1 MEHYTEFLPI
11 RRADMEARGWDQ
23 LDFVVVGGDAY
34 VDHPSFGTAIIS
46 RLLEAE
52 GYKVGVLAQPRYTDC
67 EDFKRFGKPKYGFF
81 IGGGNVDS
89 MVSHYSVAK
98 IPRAEDEY
106 SPGGKGGARPDRS
119 ATVYTRL
126 AKQAYPDLPVILGGL
141 EASLRRF
148 AHYDYWLDT
157 VLPSIAEDSGAD
169 IISFGMGEHQTVEI
183 ARRLAAG
190 EPVESITDVDGTCYL
205 TDFDHLPERYVECA
219 GFKKVA
225 SDKVAYAKAC
235 RIQMDN
241 QDVVSG
247 QIIVQKQS
255 EKYLVQNIPAKPLV
269 RWELDKVYALPYPR
283 RYHPIYE
290 AMGGVPAIREVQ
302 FSIIQNRGCFG
313 GCNFCAI
320 QLHQGRRVTSRSA
333 DSIVAEAERMTHE
346 PDFKGYIHDI
356 GGPTANFRFPS
367 CREQMLRGM
376 CNGGKHCLAPT
387 TCSHMIVD
395 HSDYLKILRR
405 VRELPGVKKV
415 FIRSGIRF
423 DYLMADPDDTFF
435 KELVEYHVSGQLKV
449 APEHCAPNTLP
460 HPAQDSALHLARSV
474 KKWGTPQY
482 SNGYICRNPH
492 RNNQMHHYDMN
503 LCYIDELLW
512 HFKWTGDLDYVRQM
526 WPVITR
532 HLAWEKLNYD
542 PDNDGLYDAYACIWA
557 SDALYYNSGAV
568 THSSAYNYRANK
580 TAAQLAEKIG
590 EDPTPYRNEAEKIL
604 KAMNERLW
612 LPGKGHWA
620 EYQDFMGHKRVHESA
635 AVWTIY
641 HAIDSETANPFQAYQ
656 ATRYVDTSIPHIPVT
671 AYGLK
676 ENGYATIA
684 TTNWLPYSWSI
695 NNVAFAEVMHTALSY
710 FQAGR
715 ADAGYKLLKSSVL
728 DGMYLGDS
736 PGNFGQISFYD
747 AARGECYRDFGDP
760 IGVASRVL
768 IQGLFGILPDALNQ
782 QIILRPGFPDD
793 WDKASVS
800 TPDISYRFTRKEN
813 TDTYHITQRFQTPLH
828 PVLHVNARKEKIRSV
843 KVNGVPATWQS
854 IESAHGYP
862 LLSIQA
868 EGTSSTTITIEWEG
882 APLHTLAVQEP
893 LITSNGKL
901 ALQIPSGASISQVYD
916 PQSIL
921 ANHTVEATAFN
932 AQIKGEPGHHTFFV
946 YTHQGEMDWW
956 QPVNIY
962 IENVRES
969 PSYTD
974 FADIRPEKCRMVDF
988 DRQLNASV
996 TDIYQNEYLSPRSPY
1011 TTLQL
1016 PTQGIGEWCHPLLSA
1031 TIDDSELRSLVHH
1044 DTFQTSLG
1052 IPFRLKEKGNNIL
1065 FTSLWDNYPDSSTIS
1080 LSGTASHAYLL
1091 MAGSTNHMQCHIAN
1105 GIIRIHYADGTS
1117 QATELTN
1124 PDNWCPIEQDFYVDG
1139 KAFQVP
1145 APRPYRLHLK
1155 SGKVSRDLGKELNIT
1170 GVYGREIEGGAG
1182 ILLDIPLDHSK
1193 ELKGLTLET
1202 LSNDVVIGIMGVT
1215 LQ

>member
-1 MEHYTEFLPI
+1 MKTTYLLLCLLGIGSVSGAGQTKQPQKIGDFIESTSYNEHRRNATRSLQYTP
-11 RRADMEARGWDQ
+11 DGD
-23 LDFVVVGGDAY
+23 DFVCINGKNRFTRALYGSHTAFRLETSDRPVFAAYTKENPKHICFKLQTSGGTVALDSTEHCESRYTAGRRSY
-34 VDHPSFGTAIIS
+34 SLSDPAFGGGSLSITTWALPDKEGAIWQFNARNFKGSNPILLTSISEIRNSKLNRNGDMGAAPADSFEAPLQPQQLQSCPAQIDGTLYI
-46 RLLEAE
+46 LLENQELRTLTTAE
-52 GYKVGVLAQPRYTDC
+52 GETL
-67 EDFKRFGKPKYGFF
+67 FKK
-81 IGGGNVDS
+81 
-89 MVSHYSVAK
+89 
-98 IPRAEDEY
+98 AEA
-106 SPGGKGGARPDRS
+106 ARSETASRIRIETPDPYFN
-119 ATVYTRL
+119 T
-126 AKQAYPDLPVILGGL
+126 LGGTL
-141 EASLRRF
+141 AMAADGIWDGEVWLRGAIGWRMPLSGWR
-148 AHYDYWLDT
+148 AAYTGD
-157 VLPSIAEDSGAD
+157 VLGWHDR
-169 IISFGMGEHQTVEI
+169 
-183 ARRLAAG
+183 AR
-190 EPVESITDVDGTCYL
+190 TH
-205 TDFDHLPERYVECA
+205 FN
-219 GFKKVA
+219 
-225 SDKVAYAKAC
+225 AYAAS
-235 RIQMDN
+235 Q
-241 QDVVSG
+241 VT
-247 QIIVQKQS
+247 
-255 EKYLVQNIPAKPLV
+255 
-269 RWELDKVYALPYPR
+269 
-283 RYHPIYE
+283 
-290 AMGGVPAIREVQ
+290 EV
-302 FSIIQNRGCFG
+302 
-313 GCNFCAI
+313 
-320 QLHQGRRVTSRSA
+320 
-333 DSIVAEAERMTHE
+333 
-346 PDFKGYIHDI
+346 
-356 GGPTANFRFPS
+356 
-367 CREQMLRGM
+367 
-376 CNGGKHCLAPT
+376 
-387 TCSHMIVD
+387 
-395 HSDYLKILRR
+395 
-405 VRELPGVKKV
+405 
-415 FIRSGIRF
+415 
-423 DYLMADPDDTFF
+423 
-435 KELVEYHVSGQLKV
+435 
-449 APEHCAPNTLP
+449 PNTLP

-656 ATRYVDTSIPHIPVT
+656 ATRYIDTAIPHIPVT
-671 AYGLK
+671 AHGLK

-684 TTNWLPYSWSI
+684 TTNWLPYSWSV
-695 NNVAFAEVMHTALSY
+695 NNIAFAEVMHTALSY

-715 ADAGYKLLKSSVL
+715 AEAGYKLLKSSVL

-800 TPDISYRFTRKEN
+800 TPDISYRFTRKED

-828 PVLHVNARKEKIRSV
+828 PVLQINARKEKIRSV

-893 LITSNGKL
+893 VITSNGKL

-916 PQSIL
+916 PQSVL
-921 ANHTVEATAFN
+921 AKHTMGATAFN

-962 IENVRES
+962 IENTQKA

-974 FADIRPEKCRMVDF
+974 FADIRPEKCRMIDF

-1016 PTQGIGEWCHPLLSA
+1016 PTQGIGEWCHPLLTA

-1182 ILLDIPLDHSK
+1182 ILLDIPLDDSK

-1202 LSNDVVIGIMGVT
+1202 LSNDVVIGIMGIT

>member
-1 MEHYTEFLPI
+1 MKTTYLLLCLLGIGSVSGAGQTKQPQKIGDFIESTSYNEHRRNATRSLQYTP
-11 RRADMEARGWDQ
+11 DGD
-23 LDFVVVGGDAY
+23 DFVCINGKNRFTRALYGSHTAFRLETSDRPVFAAYTKENPKHICFKLQTSGGTVALDSTEHCESRYTAGRRSY
-34 VDHPSFGTAIIS
+34 SLSDPAFGGGSLSITTWALPDKEGAIWQFNARNFKEFHPVLLASISEIRNSKLNRNGDMGADPADSFEAPLQPQQLQSFPVQIDGTLYI
-46 RLLEAE
+46 LLENQELRTLTTAE
-52 GYKVGVLAQPRYTDC
+52 GENL
-67 EDFKRFGKPKYGFF
+67 FKK
-81 IGGGNVDS
+81 
-89 MVSHYSVAK
+89 
-98 IPRAEDEY
+98 AEA
-106 SPGGKGGARPDRS
+106 ARSETASRIRIETPDPYFN
-119 ATVYTRL
+119 T
-126 AKQAYPDLPVILGGL
+126 LGGTL
-141 EASLRRF
+141 AMAADGIWDGEV
-148 AHYDYWLDT
+148 WLHGAIGWRMPLSGWRAAYTGD
-157 VLPSIAEDSGAD
+157 VLGWHDR
-169 IISFGMGEHQTVEI
+169 
-183 ARRLAAG
+183 AR
-190 EPVESITDVDGTCYL
+190 TH
-205 TDFDHLPERYVECA
+205 FN
-219 GFKKVA
+219 
-225 SDKVAYAKAC
+225 AYAAS
-235 RIQMDN
+235 Q
-241 QDVVSG
+241 VT
-247 QIIVQKQS
+247 
-255 EKYLVQNIPAKPLV
+255 
-269 RWELDKVYALPYPR
+269 
-283 RYHPIYE
+283 
-290 AMGGVPAIREVQ
+290 EV
-302 FSIIQNRGCFG
+302 
-313 GCNFCAI
+313 
-320 QLHQGRRVTSRSA
+320 
-333 DSIVAEAERMTHE
+333 
-346 PDFKGYIHDI
+346 
-356 GGPTANFRFPS
+356 
-367 CREQMLRGM
+367 
-376 CNGGKHCLAPT
+376 
-387 TCSHMIVD
+387 
-395 HSDYLKILRR
+395 
-405 VRELPGVKKV
+405 
-415 FIRSGIRF
+415 
-423 DYLMADPDDTFF
+423 
-435 KELVEYHVSGQLKV
+435 
-449 APEHCAPNTLP
+449 PNTLP

-580 TAAQLAEKIG
+580 TVAQLAEKIG

-612 LPGKGHWA
+612 LPDKGHWA

-656 ATRYVDTSIPHIPVT
+656 ATRYVDTAIPHIPVT
-671 AYGLK
+671 AHGLK

-800 TPDISYRFTRKEN
+800 TPDISYRFTRKED

-828 PVLHVNARKEKIRSV
+828 PVLQINARKEKIRSV
-843 KVNGVPATWQS
+843 KVNDVPATWQS

-893 LITSNGKL
+893 VITSNGKL

-916 PQSIL
+916 PQSVL
-921 ANHTVEATAFN
+921 AKHTMGATAFN

-962 IENVRES
+962 IENTRKA

-996 TDIYQNEYLSPRSPY
+996 TDIYQNEYRSPY

-1139 KAFQVP
+1139 KAFQAT

-1202 LSNDVVIGIMGVT
+1202 LSNDVVIGIMGIT

>member
-1 MEHYTEFLPI
+1 MPL
-11 RRADMEARGWDQ
+11 
-23 LDFVVVGGDAY
+23 
-34 VDHPSFGTAIIS
+34 
-46 RLLEAE
+46 
-52 GYKVGVLAQPRYTDC
+52 
-67 EDFKRFGKPKYGFF
+67 
-81 IGGGNVDS
+81 
-89 MVSHYSVAK
+89 
-98 IPRAEDEY
+98 
-106 SPGGKGGARPDRS
+106 SPPP
-119 ATVYTRL
+119 T
-126 AKQAYPDLPVILGGL
+126 
-141 EASLRRF
+141 
-148 AHYDYWLDT
+148 
-157 VLPSIAEDSGAD
+157 
-169 IISFGMGEHQTVEI
+169 
-183 ARRLAAG
+183 
-190 EPVESITDVDGTCYL
+190 
-205 TDFDHLPERYVECA
+205 
-219 GFKKVA
+219 
-225 SDKVAYAKAC
+225 
-235 RIQMDN
+235 
-241 QDVVSG
+241 
-247 QIIVQKQS
+247 
-255 EKYLVQNIPAKPLV
+255 
-269 RWELDKVYALPYPR
+269 
-283 RYHPIYE
+283 
-290 AMGGVPAIREVQ
+290 
-302 FSIIQNRGCFG
+302 GC
-313 GCNFCAI
+313 
-320 QLHQGRRVTSRSA
+320 
-333 DSIVAEAERMTHE
+333 
-346 PDFKGYIHDI
+346 
-356 GGPTANFRFPS
+356 
-367 CREQMLRGM
+367 
-376 CNGGKHCLAPT
+376 
-387 TCSHMIVD
+387 
-395 HSDYLKILRR
+395 
-405 VRELPGVKKV
+405 
-415 FIRSGIRF
+415 
-423 DYLMADPDDTFF
+423 
-435 KELVEYHVSGQLKV
+435 
-449 APEHCAPNTLP
+449 
-460 HPAQDSALHLARSV
+460 
-474 KKWGTPQY
+474 
-482 SNGYICRNPH
+482 
-492 RNNQMHHYDMN
+492 
-503 LCYIDELLW
+503 
-512 HFKWTGDLDYVRQM
+512 
-526 WPVITR
+526 
-532 HLAWEKLNYD
+532 
-542 PDNDGLYDAYACIWA
+542 
-557 SDALYYNSGAV
+557 
-568 THSSAYNYRANK
+568 
-580 TAAQLAEKIG
+580 
-590 EDPTPYRNEAEKIL
+590 
-604 KAMNERLW
+604 
-612 LPGKGHWA
+612 
-620 EYQDFMGHKRVHESA
+620 
-635 AVWTIY
+635 
-641 HAIDSETANPFQAYQ
+641 
-656 ATRYVDTSIPHIPVT
+656 
-671 AYGLK
+671 
-676 ENGYATIA
+676 
-684 TTNWLPYSWSI
+684 PYSWSI

-800 TPDISYRFTRKEN
+800 TPDISYRFTRKED

-893 LITSNGKL
+893 VITSNGKL

-916 PQSIL
+916 PQSVL

-962 IENVRES
+962 IENTRKA

-1182 ILLDIPLDHSK
+1182 ILLDIPLDDSK

-1202 LSNDVVIGIMGVT
+1202 LSNDVVIGIMGIT

>member
-1 MEHYTEFLPI
+1 MKTTYLLLCLLGIGSVSGAGQTKQPQKIGDFIESTSYNEHRRNATRSLQYTP
-11 RRADMEARGWDQ
+11 DGD
-23 LDFVVVGGDAY
+23 DFVCINGKNRFTRALYGSHTAFRLETSDRPVFAAYTKKNPKHICFKLQTSGGTVALDSTEHCESRYTAGRRSY
-34 VDHPSFGTAIIS
+34 NLFHPSFEGGNLSIATLVLPDKEGAIWQFNARNFKGSNPILLASISEIRNSKLNRNGDMGADPADSFEAPLQPQQLQSCPAQIDGTLYI
-46 RLLEAE
+46 LLENQELRTLTTAE
-52 GYKVGVLAQPRYTDC
+52 GETL
-67 EDFKRFGKPKYGFF
+67 FKK
-81 IGGGNVDS
+81 
-89 MVSHYSVAK
+89 
-98 IPRAEDEY
+98 AEA
-106 SPGGKGGARPDRS
+106 ARSETASRIRIETPDPYFN
-119 ATVYTRL
+119 T
-126 AKQAYPDLPVILGGL
+126 LGGTL
-141 EASLRRF
+141 AMAADGIWDGEV
-148 AHYDYWLDT
+148 WLHGAIGWRMLSGWRAAYTGD
-157 VLPSIAEDSGAD
+157 VLGWHDR
-169 IISFGMGEHQTVEI
+169 
-183 ARRLAAG
+183 AR
-190 EPVESITDVDGTCYL
+190 TH
-205 TDFDHLPERYVECA
+205 FN
-219 GFKKVA
+219 
-225 SDKVAYAKAC
+225 AYAAS
-235 RIQMDN
+235 Q
-241 QDVVSG
+241 VT
-247 QIIVQKQS
+247 
-255 EKYLVQNIPAKPLV
+255 
-269 RWELDKVYALPYPR
+269 
-283 RYHPIYE
+283 
-290 AMGGVPAIREVQ
+290 EV
-302 FSIIQNRGCFG
+302 
-313 GCNFCAI
+313 
-320 QLHQGRRVTSRSA
+320 
-333 DSIVAEAERMTHE
+333 
-346 PDFKGYIHDI
+346 
-356 GGPTANFRFPS
+356 
-367 CREQMLRGM
+367 
-376 CNGGKHCLAPT
+376 
-387 TCSHMIVD
+387 
-395 HSDYLKILRR
+395 
-405 VRELPGVKKV
+405 
-415 FIRSGIRF
+415 
-423 DYLMADPDDTFF
+423 
-435 KELVEYHVSGQLKV
+435 
-449 APEHCAPNTLP
+449 PNTLP

-557 SDALYYNSGAV
+557 SDALYYNSGGV

-604 KAMNERLW
+604 KTMNERLW

-656 ATRYVDTSIPHIPVT
+656 ATRYIDTAIPHIPVT
-671 AYGLK
+671 AHGLK

-684 TTNWLPYSWSI
+684 TTNWLPYSWSV
-695 NNVAFAEVMHTALSY
+695 NNIAFAEVMHTALSY

-715 ADAGYKLLKSSVL
+715 AEAGYKLLKSSVL

-800 TPDISYRFTRKEN
+800 TPDISYRFTRKED

-828 PVLHVNARKEKIRSV
+828 PVLQINARKEKIRSV

-882 APLHTLAVQEP
+882 ASLHTLAVQE
-893 LITSNGKL
+893 LVIASNGKL

-916 PQSIL
+916 PQSVL
-921 ANHTVEATAFN
+921 AKHTVEATAFN
-932 AQIKGEPGHHTFFV
+932 AQLKGEPGHHTFFV

-962 IENVRES
+962 IENTQKA

-974 FADIRPEKCRMVDF
+974 FADIRPEKCRMIDF

-1031 TIDDSELRSLVHH
+1031 TIDDSGLRSLVHH

-1117 QATELTN
+1117 QATELIN
-1124 PDNWCPIEQDFYVDG
+1124 PDNWCPIEQDLYVDG

-1202 LSNDVVIGIMGVT
+1202 LSNDVVIGIMGIT

>member
-1 MEHYTEFLPI
+1 MKTTYLLLCLLGIGSVSGAGQTKQPQKIGDFIESTSYNEHRRNATRSLQYTP
-11 RRADMEARGWDQ
+11 DGD
-23 LDFVVVGGDAY
+23 DFVCINGKNRFTRALYGSHTAFRLETSDRPVFAAYTKENPKHICFKLQTSGGTVALDSTEHCESRYTAGRRSY
-34 VDHPSFGTAIIS
+34 SLSDPAFGGGSLSITTWALPDKEGAIWQFNARNFKEFHPVLLASISEIRNSKLNRNGDMGADPADSFEAPLQPQQLQSFPVQIDGTLYI
-46 RLLEAE
+46 LLENQELRTLTTAE
-52 GYKVGVLAQPRYTDC
+52 GENL
-67 EDFKRFGKPKYGFF
+67 FKK
-81 IGGGNVDS
+81 
-89 MVSHYSVAK
+89 
-98 IPRAEDEY
+98 AEA
-106 SPGGKGGARPDRS
+106 ARSETASRIRIETPDPYFN
-119 ATVYTRL
+119 T
-126 AKQAYPDLPVILGGL
+126 LGGTL
-141 EASLRRF
+141 AMAADGIWDGEV
-148 AHYDYWLDT
+148 WLHGAIGWRMPLSGWRAAYTGD
-157 VLPSIAEDSGAD
+157 VLGWHDR
-169 IISFGMGEHQTVEI
+169 
-183 ARRLAAG
+183 AR
-190 EPVESITDVDGTCYL
+190 TH
-205 TDFDHLPERYVECA
+205 FN
-219 GFKKVA
+219 
-225 SDKVAYAKAC
+225 AYAAS
-235 RIQMDN
+235 Q
-241 QDVVSG
+241 VT
-247 QIIVQKQS
+247 
-255 EKYLVQNIPAKPLV
+255 
-269 RWELDKVYALPYPR
+269 
-283 RYHPIYE
+283 
-290 AMGGVPAIREVQ
+290 EV
-302 FSIIQNRGCFG
+302 
-313 GCNFCAI
+313 
-320 QLHQGRRVTSRSA
+320 
-333 DSIVAEAERMTHE
+333 
-346 PDFKGYIHDI
+346 
-356 GGPTANFRFPS
+356 
-367 CREQMLRGM
+367 
-376 CNGGKHCLAPT
+376 
-387 TCSHMIVD
+387 
-395 HSDYLKILRR
+395 
-405 VRELPGVKKV
+405 
-415 FIRSGIRF
+415 
-423 DYLMADPDDTFF
+423 
-435 KELVEYHVSGQLKV
+435 
-449 APEHCAPNTLP
+449 PNTLP

-656 ATRYVDTSIPHIPVT
+656 ATRYVDTAIPHIPVT
-671 AYGLK
+671 AHGLK

-768 IQGLFGILPDALNQ
+768 IQGLFGILPDALNK
-782 QIILRPGFPDD
+782 QIILRPGFPAD

-800 TPDISYRFTRKEN
+800 TPDISYRFTRKED

-828 PVLHVNARKEKIRSV
+828 PVLQINARKEKIRSV
-843 KVNGVPATWQS
+843 KVNDVPATWQS

-862 LLSIQA
+862 LSIQA

-882 APLHTLAVQEP
+882 APLHTLAAQEP
-893 LITSNGKL
+893 VIASNGKL

-916 PQSIL
+916 PQSVL
-921 ANHTVEATAFN
+921 AKHTMGATAFN

-962 IENVRES
+962 IENTRKA

-1016 PTQGIGEWCHPLLSA
+1016 PTQGIGEWCHPLLTA

-1193 ELKGLTLET
+1193 ELKRLTLET
-1202 LSNDVVIGIMGVT
+1202 LSNDVVIGIMGIT